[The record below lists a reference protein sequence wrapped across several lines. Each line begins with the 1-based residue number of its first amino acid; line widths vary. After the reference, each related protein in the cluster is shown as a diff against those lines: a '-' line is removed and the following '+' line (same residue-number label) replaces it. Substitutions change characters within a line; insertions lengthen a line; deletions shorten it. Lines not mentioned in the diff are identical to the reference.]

1 MRNDS
6 GEQMTYQSK
15 HLFTNIDTG
24 NILQFS
30 YILGN
35 IIMNESCLIP
45 IQYVILSNRYIYIF
59 IYPTWDSKWTVR
71 AERAKLRYKHNGQ

>member
-45 IQYVILSNRYIYIF
+45 IQCLISSTEYIYIF
-59 IYPTWDSKWTVR
+59 SFILP
-71 AERAKLRYKHNGQ
+71 EIQNGL